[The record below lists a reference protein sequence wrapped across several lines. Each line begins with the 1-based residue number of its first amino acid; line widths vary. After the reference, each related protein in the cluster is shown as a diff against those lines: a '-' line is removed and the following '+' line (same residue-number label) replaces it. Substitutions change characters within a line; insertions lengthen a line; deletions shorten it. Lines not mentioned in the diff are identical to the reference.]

1 MGIAFLLMVVF
12 FGIVDFIAFCLMVV
26 SVAALVV
33 SIVLSIKNKWRKGC
47 TVLAIL
53 GSIGTLIFLP
63 SFIGLVILTV
73 EAFQSL
79 FTSIVWITILGGMA
93 YLFRKSCEMYYIF
106 QPIFFNLKF
115 HYFRL
120 WITKIIQ
127 PQISLSQKKKSISN
141 TTLQI
146 WRVVQRKDDF

>member
-53 GSIGTLIFLP
+53 GSIGTLIFLQ
-63 SFIGLVILTV
+63 SFIGLVILTID
-73 EAFQSL
+73 AFQSL
-79 FTSIVWITILGGMA
+79 FTSIV
-93 YLFRKSCEMYYIF
+93 
-106 QPIFFNLKF
+106 
-115 HYFRL
+115 
-120 WITKIIQ
+120 
-127 PQISLSQKKKSISN
+127 
-141 TTLQI
+141 
-146 WRVVQRKDDF
+146 